1 MCNNR
6 ARSLWDSKASETSSS
21 KTSPRST
28 APSITIRLQRIN
40 TEDRALND
48 GPGRAK
54 NGDLDFIGVYSFYG
68 AYTSNVASQ
77 EAAEFVGV
85 LVGDVGFEPTTR

>member
-1 MCNNR
+1 MRKNR
-6 ARSLWDSKASETSSS
+6 ACSPWPCTASETSSS
-21 KTSPRST
+21 KASPRS
-28 APSITIRLQRIN
+28 AALSVALSPQRIN

-68 AYTSNVASQ
+68 ACTSNAAPQ
-77 EAAEFVGV
+77 EVTEFIDI

>member
-1 MCNNR
+1 MHPHNPQR
-6 ARSLWDSKASETSSS
+6 LSLRTVL
-21 KTSPRST
+21 TP
-28 APSITIRLQRIN
+28 QRIN

-68 AYTSNVASQ
+68 AHKSNVAPQ
-77 EAAEFVGV
+77 EVTDFVEI